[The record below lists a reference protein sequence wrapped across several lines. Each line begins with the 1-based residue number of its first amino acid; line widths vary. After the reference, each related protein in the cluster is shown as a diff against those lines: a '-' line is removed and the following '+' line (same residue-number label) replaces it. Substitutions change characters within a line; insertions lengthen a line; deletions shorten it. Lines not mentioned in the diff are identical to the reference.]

1 MTCSWEDEEPQFTAG
16 STIAGRYR
24 LSEVLGR
31 GSFGAVWSAM
41 DVVTGRL
48 VAVKLLFNSV
58 EIDRARGQLEVHAL
72 RQGLP
77 GVVELLDDGSE
88 GDQAFV
94 VMELVSG
101 LPFPGV
107 PVPCAWADISEVVVA
122 LLETLG
128 RVHAAFVVHRDLKPA
143 NVLVT
148 HDKHVRL
155 LDFGVAYRHGPLAR
169 DTQENM
175 EVLGTPAYMAPE
187 QLQRRPITERT
198 DLYSLGLMLYE
209 ALSGKLPHMDGGDSL
224 LLARLNKAAPP
235 LHEIAPKVPE
245 NTARLIDR
253 LVAIDPS
260 ERPASAFE
268 VAAILRGEG
277 AVEDPLFLW
286 LGPRTDFLSVL
297 NTARGGRSVDIVGR
311 PGSGRTRWLKGLR
324 EPLSQTRKVHWIEPA
339 KRDGP
344 AAEPLCDLRATA
356 ESLGVDPADEAFEEA
371 LTARLRAA
379 LSDGHALLVD
389 DFAELD
395 AASRAVLELVRASGP
410 VVRAL
415 PEPAAGDPQ
424 SRRDGGGPESRPGG
438 GPESRPGDVVRILP
452 LTELDLRS
460 LFAGPD
466 LLLHLREDA
475 ARILHERTAGVPAR
489 VFREVAAWLRLGIA
503 RRTRNL
509 IVIPRDALEQL
520 DASVFSAAP
529 PGLDGVE
536 RDRRGGKSPGA
547 SDRADGRAVHAALAA
562 KLSPGQKGRFSHLWL
577 AGAHDDD
584 ARLSLGREAIALAT
598 RLLHEGR
605 IGAAVAAIE
614 GGLHALRGTSADTA
628 EERAE
633 LFALWA
639 EAAME
644 NGTPGSADRLLHAVY
659 KADPWGE
666 KEVIEGLG
674 RALKVEAFGTSRA
687 FDLAQAIPGQASPR
701 LERLRVRALMN
712 AMRLRLD
719 DAAEEA
725 LLQDL
730 LASNAARDEE
740 MAARIRSALGRV
752 RYRQGRFLE
761 AADLHE
767 AAARSG
773 RPLDRVANKNAGAWA
788 LFEAFDFERAAALA
802 AEALALAASHRH
814 AGHEAAAAWTLRSI
828 AYRRGVAGGP
838 DMDLAK
844 AAPYAVGRQVQGV
857 ILCTEAAAAYRVGHP
872 DALSL
877 ATRSHELL
885 AAIGQP
891 RGALL
896 ARCLALAIGAAAEEG
911 ELDALAQRALSVD
924 GAGIGLQALAL
935 LARRGHC
942 LPAGLAKRIA
952 ALAAEVP
959 RESWATPMDIL
970 SVDECLEALH
980 IPP

>member
-1 MTCSWEDEEPQFTAG
+1 MTCFWEDEEPQFAAG
-16 STIAGRYR
+16 SVIAGRYR
-24 LSEVLGR
+24 LIEVLGR
-31 GSFGAVWSAM
+31 GSFGAVWSAT
-41 DVVTGRL
+41 DLVTGRL
-48 VAVKLLFNSV
+48 VAVKLLFSNIEV
-58 EIDRARGQLEVHAL
+58 DLARGQLEVHAL

-77 GVVELLDDGSE
+77 GVVELLDDGRE

-94 VMELVSG
+94 VMELASG
-101 LPFPGV
+101 RPFPGV
-107 PVPCAWADISEVVVA
+107 PLPCSWADISEVVIA

-155 LDFGVAYRHGPLAR
+155 LDFGVAYRHGPLGR
-169 DTQENM
+169 DTQDNLEIP
-175 EVLGTPAYMAPE
+175 GTPAYMAPE

-209 ALSGKLPHMDGGDSL
+209 ALSGKLPHVDGGTSL
-224 LLARLNKAAPP
+224 LVARLNKPAPP
-235 LHEIAPKVPE
+235 LREVAPSVPE

-253 LVAIDPS
+253 LLAIDPAD
-260 ERPASAFE
+260 RPASAFE

-286 LGPRTDFLSVL
+286 LGPRADFLSVL
-297 NTARGGRSVDIVGR
+297 NTARAGRSVDVVGPR
-311 PGSGRTRWLKGLR
+311 GSGRTRWLKGLR
-324 EPLSQTRKVHWIEPA
+324 EPLSQTFEVHWIEPT
-339 KRDGP
+339 KRDGG
-344 AAEPLCDLRATA
+344 AAEPLRDLRATA
-356 ESLGVDPADEAFEEA
+356 ESLGVDPEGEGVEQA

-379 LSDGHALLVD
+379 LSSGHALLVD

-395 AASRAVLELVRASGP
+395 AGSRTILEALRAAGP

-415 PEPAAGDPQ
+415 VAQG
-424 SRRDGGGPESRPGG
+424 RGGPESPQGRG
-438 GPESRPGDVVRILP
+438 GPESPPGEAVRIPP
-452 LTELDLRS
+452 LTEQDLRS

-466 LLLHLREDA
+466 RLLHLREDA
-475 ARILHERTAGVPAR
+475 ARILHERTGGVPAR

-529 PGLDGVE
+529 PALDGVD
-536 RDRRGGKSPGA
+536 RDRRAGKSPGA
-547 SDRADGRAVHAALAA
+547 ADHADARAAHAALAA

-577 AGAHDDD
+577 AGAHNDA
-584 ARLSLGREAIALAT
+584 ARLSLGREAVALAT

-605 IGAAVAAIE
+605 IGAAEAAIE
-614 GGLHALRGTSADTA
+614 GGLHALRGAGASAA

-639 EAAME
+639 EAALE
-644 NGTPGSADRLLHAVY
+644 NGTPGSADRLLHALY
-659 KADPWGE
+659 KADPWSE

-674 RALKVEAFGTSRA
+674 RALKVESFRTSRA
-687 FDLAQAIPGQASPR
+687 FDLAQAIPPQASPR
-701 LERLRVRALMN
+701 LERLRVRTLMN

-719 DAAEEA
+719 DAAEEE

-730 LASNAARDEE
+730 LASSAARDEE

-761 AADLHE
+761 AAELHE

-773 RPLDRVANKNAGAWA
+773 RPLDRVADKNAGAWA
-788 LFEAFDFERAAALA
+788 LFEAFDFERAASLA
-802 AEALALAASHRH
+802 AEALALAESHRH

-838 DMDLAK
+838 DMDLAN
-844 AAPYAVGRQVQGV
+844 AARYAVGRQVQGV
-857 ILCTEAAAAYRVGHP
+857 ILCTEAAAAYRAGHP

-877 ATRSHELL
+877 ALRSHDLL

-896 ARCLALAIGAAAEEG
+896 ARCLAVAIGAAPEEG
-911 ELDALAQRALSVD
+911 EIDALAQRALSVD

-935 LARRGHC
+935 LRRGGHS
-942 LPAGLAKRIA
+942 LPGGQASRIA

-959 RESWATPMDIL
+959 RESWGIPMDIL
-970 SVDECLEALH
+970 SVDECLEALRA
-980 IPP
+980 PP